1 MIVKNI
7 EKKEDNKYASFQVEV
22 DANEFEAAVDQAY
35 KRNKKDIAITGFR
48 KGKAPRAVIE
58 GMYGADVFYKEAMDE
73 IAPEAFEFGY
83 NNCGLKIIGRPSVSD
98 INISAEKVLTYTF
111 AVELYP
117 EVTLGQYKNLSAPK
131 AAATL
136 AESAVQDEINAV
148 LKQNARM
155 VDVDD
160 REAQMGD
167 TANIDF
173 EGFLDGVAFEGG
185 KGENFNL
192 ELGSGTFVPGFEDQV
207 VGMKLDEEKE
217 INITFPENYTE
228 ELAGKDVV
236 FKVKLNAITVA
247 ELPELDDEL
256 VQDIS
261 EFETV
266 EEFTADIKA
275 GLEKT
280 ADNKVE
286 GDYRTAIIT
295 QACDNMTCDI
305 PDTMVD
311 MKIEEFIRNYAANL
325 GLTGDDM
332 SLDDIKKLLGI
343 DDAAIDNSIRP
354 SALFQ
359 VKQDLLLNAII
370 EEEKL
375 EVSDEELN
383 EYIEKVAADVNS
395 KADELRAYFGEAFIR
410 NEYLMQKATDAIF
423 DTATVSEETE
433 EKAE

>member
-7 EKKEDNKYASFQVEV
+7 EKKEDNKYASFQVEI
-22 DANEFEAAVDQAY
+22 DAAEFDAAVNKAY
-35 KRNKKDIAITGFR
+35 LRNKKDITITGFR
-48 KGKAPRAVIE
+48 KGKAPRSVIE
-58 GMYGADVFYKEAMDE
+58 GMYGADVFYREAMDD
-73 IAPEAFEFGY
+73 IAPAAFEFGY
-83 NNCGLKIIGRPSVSD
+83 DNCGLKIIGRPSISD
-98 INISAEKVLTYTF
+98 VDLSDEKVLTYTF

-131 AAATL
+131 AAAVL
-136 AESAVQDEINAV
+136 DENAVQEEINAV

-217 INITFPENYTE
+217 INITFPENYAE

-266 EEFTADIKA
+266 DEFKADIKA
-275 GLEKT
+275 ELEKT

-286 GDYRTAIIT
+286 GEYRTAIIT

-305 PDTMVD
+305 PDSMIEQ
-311 MKIEEFIRNYAANL
+311 KIEEFVRNYAANM
-325 GLTGDDM
+325 GLTSDDM
-332 SLDDIKKLLGI
+332 SFEELKKLLGI

-375 EVSDEELN
+375 EVTDEELDK
-383 EYIEKVAADVNS
+383 YIEDIAADINS
-395 KADELRAYFGEAFIR
+395 KPEELRSYFGEGFIR
-410 NEYLMQKATDAIF
+410 RECLMKKATDAIF
-423 DTATVSEETE
+423 DTATVSED
-433 EKAE
+433 KAE

>member
-1 MIVKNI
+1 MSLKSSNKTDVNTTELVISI
-7 EKKEDNKYASFQVEV
+7 DAEK
-22 DANEFEAAVDQAY
+22 FEAAVEQEY
-35 KRNKKDIAITGFR
+35 QRQKKNIQINGFR

-58 GMYGADVFYKEAMDE
+58 GMYGADVFYREAMDDLG
-73 IAPEAFEFGY
+73 PVAFEFGY
-83 NNCGLKIIGRPSVSD
+83 DNCGLKIIGRPSISD
-98 INISAEKVLTYTF
+98 VDLSDEKVLTYTF

-117 EVTLGQYKNLSAPK
+117 EVKLGEYKNLSAPK
-131 AAATL
+131 AAAVL
-136 AESAVQDEINAV
+136 DENAVQDEINAV

-207 VGMKLDEEKE
+207 VGMKIDEEKE

-261 EFETV
+261 EFDTV
-266 EEFTADIKA
+266 EAFTANIKEE
-275 GLEKT
+275 LEKT

-286 GDYRTAIIT
+286 GEYRNAIIT
-295 QACDNMTCDI
+295 QACDNMTCEV
-305 PDTMVD
+305 PDSMVD
-311 MKIEEFIRNYAANL
+311 QKIEEFIRNYAANL
-325 GLTGDDM
+325 GLTGDEM
-332 SLDDIKKLLGI
+332 SLEEIKKLLGI

-370 EEEKL
+370 EEEKI
-375 EVSDEELN
+375 EATDEELD
-383 EYIEKVAADVNS
+383 EYIKKVAEDVNS
-395 KADELRAYFGEAFIR
+395 KPEELRAYFGEAFIR
-410 NEYLMQKATDAIF
+410 RELVMKKATDAIF
-423 DTATVSEETE
+423 DTATVSEE
-433 EKAE
+433 KAE